1 MSVLGYDPEARFGD
15 YGELISSRK
24 YDPADGAII
33 NGYSSL
39 SYNDW
44 NEILEV
50 ACDKICKYVSE
61 YEDPMDLQKAVC
73 CRCPLAAKLMEF
85 ED

>member
-1 MSVLGYDPEARFGD
+1 MKKSDPD
-15 YGELISSRK
+15 
-24 YDPADGAII
+24 DGAII

-50 ACDKICKYVSE
+50 ACDKICQFPAQFKE
-61 YEDPMDLQKAVC
+61 IEDLKKAHC
-73 CRCPLAAKLMEF
+73 NRCPLAEKLMEY
-85 ED
+85 EDD

>member
-1 MSVLGYDPEARFGD
+1 MK
-15 YGELISSRK
+15 K
-24 YDPADGAII
+24 YDPDDGAII

-50 ACDKICKYVSE
+50 ACDNVCKYVSE
-61 YEDPMDLQKAVC
+61 YEDPEDLRKAHC
-73 CRCPLAAKLMEF
+73 NRCPLAEKLMEF
-85 ED
+85 EDE

>member
-1 MSVLGYDPEARFGD
+1 MK
-15 YGELISSRK
+15 K
-24 YDPADGAII
+24 YDPDDGAII

-50 ACDKICKYVSE
+50 ACDKICQYPAQYK
-61 YEDPMDLQKAVC
+61 DPDDMIREQC
-73 CRCPLAAKLMEF
+73 ERCPLAEKLMEF
-85 ED
+85 EDE

>member
-1 MSVLGYDPEARFGD
+1 MK
-15 YGELISSRK
+15 K
-24 YDPADGAII
+24 YDPDDGAII

-50 ACDKICKYVSE
+50 ACDKICKFPEVYEDPDMMQRAECSCCPLAEKLME
-61 YEDPMDLQKAVC
+61 YEDD
-73 CRCPLAAKLMEF
+73 
-85 ED
+85 

>member
-1 MSVLGYDPEARFGD
+1 MK
-15 YGELISSRK
+15 K
-24 YDPADGAII
+24 YDPDDGAII

-50 ACDKICKYVSE
+50 ACDKICQFPAQYKDSLDME
-61 YEDPMDLQKAVC
+61 KAVC
-73 CRCPLAAKLMEF
+73 CRCPLAEKLMEF
-85 ED
+85 EDD